1 MFNLHLEI
9 WPQMKNMFME
19 ASEKVILA
27 IKGQRTWLKCFLF
40 YEKYDLHVVH
50 WFLFTANDKMIQ

>member
-1 MFNLHLEI
+1 
-9 WPQMKNMFME
+9 MKNMFME
-19 ASEKVILA
+19 TSEKVILA
-27 IKGQRTWLKCFLF
+27 IKGQRTWLKWFLF